1 MSICKIPPRG
11 DFGNFWR
18 FLVATFSNVIQIK
31 LVIPIFHTE
40 FDPLQVFAIK
50 TEYFVMKISVKELSD
65 LDQRLIKLLEIY
77 ISFKE
82 PSGLNRK
89 FYI

>member
-1 MSICKIPPRG
+1 MA
-11 DFGNFWR
+11 N
-18 FLVATFSNVIQIK
+18 FSNVIRIK

-40 FDPLQVFAIK
+40 FDSLQVFAIK
-50 TEYFVMKISVKELSD
+50 TEYFVTKISVKELSG
-65 LDQRLIKLLEIY
+65 LDQKLIKLLDIY